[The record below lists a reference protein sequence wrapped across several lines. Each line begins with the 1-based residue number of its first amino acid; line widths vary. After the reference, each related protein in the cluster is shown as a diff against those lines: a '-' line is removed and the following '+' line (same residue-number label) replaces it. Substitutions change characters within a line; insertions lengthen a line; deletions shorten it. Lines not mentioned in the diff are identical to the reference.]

1 MWENKYVAL
10 VILIIIL
17 VMLASFFI
25 NAGILWLICWAFH
38 WTWWSW
44 RICFGVW
51 LLEALLSS
59 VFKSNYNNK

>member
-1 MWENKYVAL
+1 MWENKDVAL

-44 RICFGVW
+44 RRNT
-51 LLEALLSS
+51 ASS
-59 VFKSNYNNK
+59 